1 MELRERSG
9 SEWKGGNCGFLLE
22 AQPRAS
28 LVPSGTRS
36 PRPVPAAALSAFA
49 ISPREELGGGCWAGM
64 APARAGVTLSL
75 CPRCQGRCRS
85 TAQGTEALPA
95 LLPALCSKF
104 QHPLSRQPHPA
115 LPCPSLPLPISRVWV
130 PRAGPSRILGLC
142 QLWGVGCRV
151 SGRDSPV
158 PFCSTAQQTRLLKP
172 IPSAECW
179 ALLTVQH
186 CPKLPGLKG
195 FNPKQSLP
203 NSFCSR
209 SSISW
214 ARATHRVTGI
224 TSPCSQH

>member
-1 MELRERSG
+1 MERGELWVSPGG
-9 SEWKGGNCGFLLE
+9 SAKGIAGAIGHEEPSSCPCCSFICLCHQPKGGTGGRMLGWNGPSSCGGDTVPLSPLPGE
-22 AQPRAS
+22 VQEHSSGDRGTAS
-28 LVPSGTRS
+28 PA
-36 PRPVPAAALSAFA
+36 PCPVLQIPTS
-49 ISPREELGGGCWAGM
+49 
-64 APARAGVTLSL
+64 
-75 CPRCQGRCRS
+75 
-85 TAQGTEALPA
+85 ALPTA
-95 LLPALCSKF
+95 P
-104 QHPLSRQPHPA
+104 
-115 LPCPSLPLPISRVWV
+115 PCPSLPLPAPPHLTGLGSPCWPLPDFGAV
-130 PRAGPSRILGLC
+130 PAL
-142 QLWGVGCRV
+142 GCRV